1 MNSPRRGSKSKK
13 KKRQKSAVNINVPA
27 SVTLKSMLDISALVL
42 ATDQNVSNQAS
53 LLGQAVQERKRGLV
67 PGFASMALPLPIP
80 SFDNDRGRQEEDGS
94 TRSNVISSQSIQMTK
109 GTGIEEIRTRHAQKT
124 PSSEITMKAL
134 LDACATCL
142 TGQGEQ
148 SAVFMSTTRD
158 PVLNQIC
165 SSSDCLGIISMV
177 IDTVMQVYLRFE
189 DGEIVQDVDEKLK
202 LIESLV
208 SMLPLVDSP
217 QVTEMILKLIVCCF
231 TALNYAPYGGM
242 RALVHSYFQA
252 VSVQFALTCHIDVF
266 IDLFD

>member
-1 MNSPRRGSKSKK
+1 MNSPRRGSSSKK

-53 LLGQAVQERKRGLV
+53 LLGQAVQERKGGVV

-80 SFDNDRGRQEEDGS
+80 SFHIDRDRQAEDSS
-94 TRSNVISSQSIQMTK
+94 TRRPTNVITSQSIQTTK
-109 GTGIEEIRTRHAQKT
+109 GTGLEEIRTRHAQKT
-124 PSSEITMKAL
+124 TSSEITMKAL

-142 TGQGEQ
+142 SGQGEQ
-148 SAVFMSTTRD
+148 NVVVISTTRD
-158 PVLNQIC
+158 PDLNQNC
-165 SSSDCLGIISMV
+165 FPTDCLGIISMV

-202 LIESLV
+202 LVESLV

-252 VSVQFALTCHIDVF
+252 VSVRSALRNPPGAA
-266 IDLFD
+266 